1 MRFQRAGIIMLA
13 FVAVVGGSYSINNKS
28 ASAKFSESYP
38 PIACPGS
45 ASTSNGWVSVASTST
60 PIRKIAKKST
70 IFLPAKHSN
79 FSIHS
84 DPILINGAG
93 VTSIASQSLTGIWS
107 GTTLCSA
114 AQGEQWFVGGTA
126 DVSSKGYLQL
136 VNSGLSDALVDISVW
151 SENGAQVNKTVSV
164 KGDSGAIVPL
174 DVIAAGQS
182 RLVVRVMPRSGR
194 VTSFLI
200 DQRSL
205 GLKTLGGDIV
215 NSTGAPSTD
224 LVITGIPH
232 QILKGIGS
240 THILRIVTPGL
251 VDANIRVDLISTDGV
266 FVPVGL
272 DSKTIIQGEVT
283 DISLSPT
290 ISSHIF
296 SLRIHSDQPV
306 QAGVYSVDNASGH
319 KDFTWNS
326 SSPQLVPMTLAVNG
340 LNPILYFTGDVID
353 VSISTLLTTGKT
365 QRTRLTGS
373 DISGWIAPKNSQ
385 TITITNVGPGAFAS
399 GLVRSR
405 DGISSFP
412 LMPGSKLTRASV
424 PNSDIAVINH

>member
-1 MRFQRAGIIMLA
+1 MRYQRAGIIMVIFA
-13 FVAVVGGSYSINNKS
+13 SIVGASYSINNKS
-28 ASAKFSESYP
+28 ASTEFSESYP

-45 ASTSNGWVSVASTST
+45 ASLNGWVSVASTST

-70 IFLPAKHSN
+70 IFLAAKHSS
-79 FSIHS
+79 FSIKS

-93 VTSIASQSLTGIWS
+93 VTSIATQSLAGIWS

-136 VNSGLSDALVDISVW
+136 VNSGLSEALVDISVW

-164 KGDSGAIVPL
+164 KGDSGANVPL

-194 VTSFLI
+194 VSSFLI

-232 QILKGIGS
+232 QILKGTGS
-240 THILRIVTPGL
+240 THVLRIVTPGL

-272 DSKTIIQGEVT
+272 DSKTISQGMVT

-296 SLRIHSDQPV
+296 SLRIQSDQPV

-319 KDFTWNS
+319 KDFTWSS
-326 SSPQLVPMTLAVNG
+326 SSPQLVPMTIAVNS
-340 LNPILYFTGDVID
+340 LNPILYFTGDAID

-373 DISGWIAPKNSQ
+373 DISGWIAPKNAQ
-385 TITITNVGPGAFAS
+385 TITITKVGPGVFGS
-399 GLVRSR
+399 GLVRTR

-412 LMPGSKLTRASV
+412 LMPGSHLTRASV